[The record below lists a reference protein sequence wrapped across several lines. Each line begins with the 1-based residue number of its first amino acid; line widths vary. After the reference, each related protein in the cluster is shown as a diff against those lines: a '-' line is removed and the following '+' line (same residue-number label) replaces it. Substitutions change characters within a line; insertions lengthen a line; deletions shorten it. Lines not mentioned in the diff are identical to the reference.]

1 MFKLTDRN
9 RDIYEWAGVA
19 IELNLSFDNVLKMM
33 ELFDDVNIPDRMKPN
48 IALNMIIVDHSLL
61 AQLNPSQKEK
71 LLVDVFKDKLN
82 IDLTSGKKTNERTE
96 ELENPLN
103 EEKSPEIPVV
113 NFTLDAEMIF
123 ASFLYD
129 YNINLFEQQ
138 GILQWG
144 EFLALFNNLSEK
156 TPMRT
161 AIHYRT
167 CEIPKKD
174 KHNAEERKRI
184 KKMKERYEL
193 PEAKAIREEMEY
205 KAYLKRLEAQKR
217 QVTSNG

>member
-9 RDIYEWAGVA
+9 RDIYEWAGTA
-19 IELNLSFDNVLKMM
+19 IELNLSFDNVLKLM
-33 ELFDDVNIPDRMKPN
+33 ELFDDQNVPDQIKPN
-48 IALNMIIVDHSLL
+48 LALNMLIVDSSLL
-61 AQLNPSQKEK
+61 VQLSSCKKEK
-71 LLVDVFKDKLN
+71 LLIDVFKDKLN
-82 IDLTSGKKTNERTE
+82 IDLSQSNKKNEMTE
-96 ELENPLN
+96 SANDED
-103 EEKSPEIPVV
+103 SDYPEIPVV
-113 NFTLDAEMIF
+113 NFTIDAERIY

-129 YNINLFEQQ
+129 YGINLFEQQ
-138 GILQWG
+138 GKLQWD

-174 KHNAEERKRI
+174 KHNSEERKRI
-184 KKMKERYEL
+184 KKMKARYEL
-193 PEAKAIREEMEY
+193 PEAKAIREARELQ
-205 KAYLKRLEAQKR
+205 AFQKRMEAQKR

>member
-9 RDIYEWAGVA
+9 RDIYHWAGVD
-19 IELNLSFDNVLKMM
+19 IELNLSFDNVLKIM
-33 ELFDDVNIPDRMKPN
+33 ELLDDETISNRNKPN
-48 IALNMIIVDHSLL
+48 IALMMLIVDHRILE
-61 AQLNPSQKEK
+61 QLEWHRKEQ
-71 LLVDVFKDKLN
+71 LIIDVFKDKLN
-82 IDLTSGKKTNERTE
+82 IDLLSNKNKNEMTE
-96 ELENPLN
+96 AIGN
-103 EEKSPEIPVV
+103 EGDEQPPEIPIV
-113 NFTLDAEMIF
+113 NFTLDADMIF
-123 ASFLYD
+123 ASFLFD

-138 GILQWG
+138 GKLQWS

-156 TPMRT
+156 TPMKI

-174 KHNAEERKRI
+174 KHNADECKRI

-217 QVTSNG
+217 QVEQYG

>member
-9 RDIYEWAGVA
+9 RDIYEWAGTA
-19 IELNLSFDNVLKMM
+19 IELNLSFDNVLKLM
-33 ELFDDVNIPDRMKPN
+33 ELFDDQNVPEHIKPN
-48 IALNMIIVDHSLL
+48 LALNMLIVDSSLL
-61 AQLNPSQKEK
+61 VQLPPSKKEK
-71 LLVDVFKDKLN
+71 LLIDVFKDKLN
-82 IDLTSGKKTNERTE
+82 IDLLQSSKRNEMTE
-96 ELENPLN
+96 SADDEDSDYPD
-103 EEKSPEIPVV
+103 IPVV
-113 NFTLDAEMIF
+113 NFTIDAERIY

-129 YNINLFEQQ
+129 YGINLFEQQ
-138 GILQWG
+138 GKLQWD

-174 KHNAEERKRI
+174 KHNSEERKRI
-184 KKMKERYEL
+184 KKMKARYEL
-193 PEAKAIREEMEY
+193 PEAKVIREARELQ
-205 KAYLKRLEAQKR
+205 AFQKRMEAQKR